1 MYKPVYINVAFP
13 SWTIAINGTGD
24 IQFLIII
31 ITYTNLKVARARARP
46 QNVQREVIIERING
60 YLH

>member
-13 SWTIAINGTGD
+13 SWTIAINGADD

-31 ITYTNLKVARARARP
+31 ITYTNLKVARALTKRAT
-46 QNVQREVIIERING
+46 G
-60 YLH
+60 GL